1 MAKEPVQATP
11 VKQTPDARKR
21 FDFNHLNTLAVV
33 SFATALTS
41 IGAIGAI
48 IMGHISLA
56 QLKRSGES
64 GRGFALAGVVIGYVT
79 VASWLLGGLFLLIV
93 GAVIRDQV
101 GIDFPMHMDGPWGW
115 DK

>member
-1 MAKEPVQATP
+1 MAK
-11 VKQTPDARKR
+11 DAVEVTEVPRKK

-56 QLKRSGES
+56 QLKKSGES

-79 VASWLLGGLFLLIV
+79 IASWALGGLFLLIV
-93 GAVIRDQV
+93 GSYVRSQYGV
-101 GIDFPMHMDGPWGW
+101 DFPMHMDGPWGW